1 MGGQHSQSTPP
12 SGKDAGYV
20 VIQISIMV
28 TMLIGLTVKQ
38 RTIVSGLEATPVM
51 RVTVCQLTMDTSS
64 QQLIETMTTLPSAV
78 PVPQLMAED
87 GGSTG
92 PIRKCIEL
100 C

>member
-1 MGGQHSQSTPP
+1 M
-12 SGKDAGYV
+12 
-20 VIQISIMV
+20 
-28 TMLIGLTVKQ
+28 KQ
-38 RTIVSGLEATPVM
+38 RTIGSGLEATLAM

-64 QQLIETMTTLPSAV
+64 QQLIETMIMLPSAV

-92 PIRKCIEL
+92 PIVIRKCIEL